1 MNKKNQGKSR
11 ISIGI
16 FSSIFTIFIIGMGMF
31 FYSVYQTNHVTDE
44 QVKPHLKNNTLRLNE
59 SNQSLLFDSQEIID
73 FKVKAN
79 QVTVT
84 MAHYKRDKLEEEKE
98 MLSVS
103 AKTGT
108 TNQMDG
114 TIQWGIMDYDLLEN
128 QLRVAIESEGI
139 ISTSDYT
146 IKIKTDDPDNLLSG
160 VVAGLS
166 EEEYQLEKNIDY
178 QLAIWAYGEDG
189 VSVKTIKNGEFSPKD
204 FKKNKETFVLYATF
218 K

>member
-59 SNQSLLFDSQEIID
+59 SNQSLLFESQEIID

-84 MAHYKRDKLEEEKE
+84 MAHYKRDKLEEENE

-108 TNQMDG
+108 TNQMNG
-114 TIQWGIMDYDLLEN
+114 SIQWGIMDYGLREN
-128 QLRVAIESEGI
+128 QLKVAVENEGV
-139 ISTSDYT
+139 ISSSDY
-146 IKIKTDDPDNLLSG
+146 KMKLKSDDPDNLLSG
-160 VVAGLS
+160 IGIGLS
-166 EEEYQLEKNIDY
+166 EKEYQVKQNIKY
-178 QLAIWAYGEDG
+178 QLAIWAYGNEEI
-189 VSVKTIKNGEFSPKD
+189 SVETIENGEFKSQD
-204 FKKNKETFVLYATF
+204 FKNYDETFILYATF